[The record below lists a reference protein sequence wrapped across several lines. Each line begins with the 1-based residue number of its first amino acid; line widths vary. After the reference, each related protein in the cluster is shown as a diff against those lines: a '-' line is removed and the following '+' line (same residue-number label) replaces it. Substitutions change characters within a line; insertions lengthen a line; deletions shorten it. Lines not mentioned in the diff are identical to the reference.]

1 MPKYSERDICTKF
14 ITPALIK
21 AGWDIHKQIR
31 EEVTFTAG
39 RIIVKGKMHTRRKAK
54 RADYILYY
62 KSNLPLAII
71 EAKDDTHSV
80 GDGMQQALQYAEIL
94 DIPFVFSSNGKAF
107 LEHDRTGMA
116 DYVEREIGLDEFPS
130 PEQLWERYKQ
140 WKGITE
146 EQERIITQDYFSDGS
161 GKTPRYYQRIAINRA
176 VEAIAKGQK
185 RLLLVLAT
193 GTGKTLIA
201 FQLIWRLWKSR
212 TKKRILFLADRNI
225 LVDQT
230 MANDFKHFGDKM
242 TKIRN
247 RKVDKSYEIYLA
259 LYQGMSGAEE
269 WKNIYKEFSPDFF
282 DLIIVDE
289 CHRGSAKEDSAWREI
304 LEYFSSATQVGLTA
318 TPKET
323 KDVSNIHYF
332 GEPIYTY
339 SLKQGINDGFLA
351 PYRVIRYTIDKDV
364 EGWRPEEGQRD
375 KYGQVIE
382 DRIYNVKDFDRT
394 LVIDDRTALVAKKI
408 TEYLKKTDRFQKT
421 IVFCV
426 DIPHAERMRQA
437 LVNENAD
444 LAAQNPKYIV
454 RITGDNEEGKEELDN
469 FIDPASTYPV
479 IAVTSKLLTTGV
491 DVQTCK
497 LIVLDANI
505 NSMTEFKQIIGRGTR
520 VNEEYGKYSFTIIDF
535 RNVTNLFADP
545 AFDGDPVQIY
555 EPKEGDPSIPPD
567 VVEEDDEEEAD
578 FSDDFYGGD
587 KEDGSEGDEVIRE
600 RSRTYFVDN
609 VKVKVINERVQYINE
624 EGKLITESLKDYT
637 KKRVNQNYA
646 SLDEFLQKWNAAER
660 KDAII
665 EELLEQGVL
674 LDELQQEVGKDF
686 DPFDL
691 ICHVAFDMKPLTRR
705 ERAMNVKKR
714 NYFTKYGEKARA
726 VLEALLD
733 KYADEGIENIESME
747 VLKLHPFDQY
757 GSLVEIVKLFG
768 GKQKYLEALKE
779 LKQQIYTS
787 A

>member
-80 GDGMQQALQYAEIL
+80 GDGMQQALQYADIL

-107 LEHDRTGMA
+107 LEHDRTGMS

-176 VEAIAKGQK
+176 VEAIAQGQN

-375 KYGQVIE
+375 KYGQIIE

-394 LVIDDRTALVAKKI
+394 LIIDERTALVAKKI

-646 SLDEFLQKWNAAER
+646 SLDEFLQKWNVAER

>member
-14 ITPALIK
+14 ITPALVK

-71 EAKDDTHSV
+71 EAKDNTHSV
-80 GDGMQQALQYAEIL
+80 GDGMQQALQYADIL

-107 LEHDRTGMA
+107 LEHDRTGMS

-130 PEQLWERYKQ
+130 PEQLWERNKQ

-176 VEAIAKGQK
+176 VEAIAQGQN

-375 KYGQVIE
+375 KYGQIIE

-394 LVIDDRTALVAKKI
+394 LIIDERTALVAKKI

-555 EPKEGDPSIPPD
+555 EPKEGDPPIPPD
-567 VVEEDDEEEAD
+567 VVKEDDEEED
-578 FSDDFYGGD
+578 FSDHFYGGD
-587 KEDGSEGDEVIRE
+587 KKDGSEGDDVIRE
-600 RSRTYFVDN
+600 RSRTYYVDN

-646 SLDEFLQKWNAAER
+646 SLDEFLQKWNVVTLT
-660 KDAII
+660 II
-665 EELLEQGVL
+665 G
-674 LDELQQEVGKDF
+674 
-686 DPFDL
+686 
-691 ICHVAFDMKPLTRR
+691 RR
-705 ERAMNVKKR
+705 QRFSGHWKK
-714 NYFTKYGEKARA
+714 
-726 VLEALLD
+726 
-733 KYADEGIENIESME
+733 ES
-747 VLKLHPFDQY
+747 
-757 GSLVEIVKLFG
+757 
-768 GKQKYLEALKE
+768 
-779 LKQQIYTS
+779 
-787 A
+787 

>member
-555 EPKEGDPSIPPD
+555 EPKEGDSSIPPD
-567 VVEEDDEEEAD
+567 VVEEDDEEED
-578 FSDDFYGGD
+578 FSDDFYGGN
-587 KEDGSEGDEVIRE
+587 KEDGAEGDDVIRE
-600 RSRTYFVDN
+600 RSRTYYVDN

>member
-1 MPKYSERDICTKF
+1 M
-14 ITPALIK
+14 
-21 AGWDIHKQIR
+21 
-31 EEVTFTAG
+31 
-39 RIIVKGKMHTRRKAK
+39 
-54 RADYILYY
+54 
-62 KSNLPLAII
+62 
-71 EAKDDTHSV
+71 
-80 GDGMQQALQYAEIL
+80 
-94 DIPFVFSSNGKAF
+94 
-107 LEHDRTGMA
+107 
-116 DYVEREIGLDEFPS
+116 
-130 PEQLWERYKQ
+130 
-140 WKGITE
+140 
-146 EQERIITQDYFSDGS
+146 
-161 GKTPRYYQRIAINRA
+161 
-176 VEAIAKGQK
+176 
-185 RLLLVLAT
+185 
-193 GTGKTLIA
+193 
-201 FQLIWRLWKSR
+201 
-212 TKKRILFLADRNI
+212 LFR
-225 LVDQT
+225 
-230 MANDFKHFGDKM
+230 
-242 TKIRN
+242 
-247 RKVDKSYEIYLA
+247 S
-259 LYQGMSGAEE
+259 
-269 WKNIYKEFSPDFF
+269 
-282 DLIIVDE
+282 
-289 CHRGSAKEDSAWREI
+289 
-304 LEYFSSATQVGLTA
+304 
-318 TPKET
+318 
-323 KDVSNIHYF
+323 
-332 GEPIYTY
+332 
-339 SLKQGINDGFLA
+339 
-351 PYRVIRYTIDKDV
+351 
-364 EGWRPEEGQRD
+364 
-375 KYGQVIE
+375 
-382 DRIYNVKDFDRT
+382 

-555 EPKEGDPSIPPD
+555 EPKEGDSSIPPD
-567 VVEEDDEEEAD
+567 VVEEDDEEED
-578 FSDDFYGGD
+578 FSDDFYGGN
-587 KEDGSEGDEVIRE
+587 KEDGAEGDDVIRE
-600 RSRTYFVDN
+600 RSRTYYVDN

-768 GKQKYLEALKE
+768 GKKKYLEALKE